1 MAKAKEKEKEKESGD
16 IVEDKEKARLKLINM
31 LYDTPEERMPELT
44 VIPRRQVL
52 ALSMM
57 STFGKALDP
66 ERKTPLD
73 ELWLKEYYKL
83 MRSVGGQHLI
93 RATALAESQMGAE
106 EEEEG
111 EAFEL

>member
-1 MAKAKEKEKEKESGD
+1 MTNKDKKEGKD
-16 IVEDKEKARLKLINM
+16 IVEDKEQARLKLINM
-31 LYDTPEERMPELT
+31 LYDTPDERMSELT

-57 STFGKALDP
+57 SALGKALDP

-111 EAFEL
+111 ETYEL